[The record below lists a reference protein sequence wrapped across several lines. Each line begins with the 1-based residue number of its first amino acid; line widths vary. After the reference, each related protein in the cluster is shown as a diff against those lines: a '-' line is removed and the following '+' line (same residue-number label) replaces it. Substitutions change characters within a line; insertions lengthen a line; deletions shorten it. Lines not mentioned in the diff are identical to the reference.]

1 MCHLSH
7 DWLISSFPS
16 QADSLILSQ
25 QPKAEVRSNH
35 SHDDDDEGGD
45 FEEED
50 CDDNDDDQNDNDGGD
65 GQVYAAMAE
74 SLGGA
79 WKEIHQARNFI
90 VFADLERNY
99 IIWELVSGG
108 FEAETSA

>member
-1 MCHLSH
+1 MKKIVMIMTMIRMTMMMI
-7 DWLISSFPS
+7 D
-16 QADSLILSQ
+16 Q
-25 QPKAEVRSNH
+25 
-35 SHDDDDEGGD
+35 
-45 FEEED
+45 
-50 CDDNDDDQNDNDGGD
+50 DDNGGD

-79 WKEIHQARNFI
+79 WKEIHQAKNFI

>member
-1 MCHLSH
+1 MCHLSQ

-25 QPKAEVRSNH
+25 QPKAEVRSNP

-50 CDDNDDDQNDNDGGD
+50 CDDNDDD
-65 GQVYAAMAE
+65 
-74 SLGGA
+74 
-79 WKEIHQARNFI
+79 
-90 VFADLERNY
+90 
-99 IIWELVSGG
+99 
-108 FEAETSA
+108 